1 MSNSMHQGKLSAFAV
16 AITGMGLVMNYPV
29 HAQEFPPQ
37 AQEQPLHLDEML
49 VQEAI
54 QRGWA
59 EIEMARLA
67 EERAEADAVHSFAEL
82 MLEHH
87 GKLNERLV
95 QAAREV
101 GAEIPSGPNESEAT
115 VIERLKTLRGAAFDE
130 VYAVGVAQDHM
141 RHHNL
146 YARLAGYA
154 SAPVADRRGSG
165 AGAGGAPG
173 HGTGAAGRGQ
183 ADRPGSARGG
193 ARPGRRAERGDP
205 ATAAGP
211 LFGRGRGDRAL
222 TAGTRPARRSYRSAS
237 ASQWPSVPLPAST
250 SLQPGGT
257 PSMLGS
263 WCAMPLWQSMQVR
276 SPVNR

>member
-154 SAPVADRRGSG
+154 SAPVLRRIG
-165 AGAGGAPG
+165 AEAVPVLEEHLATAQALRVEVRPIAQGPLGAVP
-173 HGTGAAGRGQ
+173 GQ
-183 ADRPGSARGG
+183 A
-193 ARPGRRAERGDP
+193 AEP
-205 ATAAGP
+205 SEATPQRQQAPYSDEAE
-211 LFGRGRGDRAL
+211 
-222 TAGTRPARRSYRSAS
+222 GTEP
-237 ASQWPSVPLPAST
+237 
-250 SLQPGGT
+250 
-257 PSMLGS
+257 
-263 WCAMPLWQSMQVR
+263 
-276 SPVNR
+276 